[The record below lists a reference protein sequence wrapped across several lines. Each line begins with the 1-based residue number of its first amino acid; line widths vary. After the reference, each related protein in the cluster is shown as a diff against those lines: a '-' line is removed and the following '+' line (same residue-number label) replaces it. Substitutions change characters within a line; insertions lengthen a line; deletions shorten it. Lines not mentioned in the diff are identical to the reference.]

1 MLLQI
6 VILVVGFVLL
16 IKGADFLVDGA
27 SGIARK
33 FRISPALI
41 GLTVVAFG
49 TSAPELAVSIQAI
62 ASGSTDLT
70 VGNVIGSGVLNI
82 CLLLGLAAV
91 IRPIAIRKE
100 TVKIE
105 LPLCMLV
112 TVLFAVMMVDT
123 YINGASE
130 NIISRCDGIIL
141 SVIFLIFMYYVLV
154 SAKKDQKKEDR
165 KLKLEKAK
173 GKKQKPVQGRKL
185 WVYILLTAL
194 GLAGVIFG
202 SDMVVDSASSIATEL
217 GMSERF
223 VALTIVAL
231 GTSLP
236 ELMTTITASRKK
248 ESGMMVGNIIGSN
261 IFNMCMVIGVPVALS
276 GAIPVGSFT
285 IIDLIAFILSPVL
298 LFIFHLSGSH
308 ITRREGII
316 LLLVFIG
323 YYLTLFL

>member
-6 VILVVGFVLL
+6 VLLAVGFVLL

-33 FRISPALI
+33 FHISPALI
-41 GLTVVAFG
+41 GLTIVAFG
-49 TSAPELAVSIQAI
+49 TSAPELAVSIQAV
-62 ASGSTDLT
+62 ASGSTDIT

-105 LPLCMLV
+105 LPLCILI
-112 TVLFAVMMVDT
+112 TILFSVMMLDT
-123 YINGASE
+123 FVNGASE
-130 NIISRCDGIIL
+130 NIISRCDGVIL
-141 SVIFLIFMYYVLV
+141 AIIFLIFMYYVLV
-154 SAKKDQKKEDR
+154 SAKKDQKKEER
-165 KLKLEKAK
+165 KQKLEKAK
-173 GKKQKPVQGRKL
+173 GKKSNPVQTRNI
-185 WVYILLTAL
+185 WIYIILTAL

-202 SDMVVDSASSIATEL
+202 SDMVVDSASKIAAEL

-223 VALTIVAL
+223 IALTIVAL

-236 ELMTTITASRKK
+236 ELMTTITASKKK
-248 ESGMMVGNIIGSN
+248 ESGMLVGNIIGSN
-261 IFNMCMVIGVPVALS
+261 IFNMCMVIGIPVAIS

-316 LLLVFIG
+316 MLLVFAA
-323 YYLTLFL
+323 YYTTLFL